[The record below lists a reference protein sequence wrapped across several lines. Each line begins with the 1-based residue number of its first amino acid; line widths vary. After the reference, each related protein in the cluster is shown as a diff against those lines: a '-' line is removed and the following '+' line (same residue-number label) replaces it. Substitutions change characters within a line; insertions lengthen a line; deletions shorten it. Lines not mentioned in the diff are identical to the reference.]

1 MPADGGALTLQEG
14 MSRSGSAL
22 PLTRLSLA
30 GGQAPGQ
37 GAAHHWLATLM
48 VPRSQGPPLYLNTD
62 LTCSMS
68 SGPMPSPGIM
78 VTVCR
83 PPYFADGGWKG
94 GGGGRPSVP
103 FLPRVLT
110 QWASQLGGAN
120 SGYPNYMP
128 CPTHSA
134 ALLVGGCSP
143 PKSGGQPQKQVPPPP
158 GTGSTPK
165 PLKAPNLTN
174 RQAGRILTIV
184 CC

>member
-1 MPADGGALTLQEG
+1 

-128 CPTHSA
+128 QCSA
-134 ALLVGGCSP
+134 ARGGLQSPQVRRATTEAGPTSAWNWVNPKATKSPQPDKQAGGKDTHNCLLLEA
-143 PKSGGQPQKQVPPPP
+143 
-158 GTGSTPK
+158 GTGRKKTQIS
-165 PLKAPNLTN
+165 
-174 RQAGRILTIV
+174 RG
-184 CC
+184 